1 MITQLVIG
9 IILAIVGIIALSLH
23 DKLISRVIGLICVVI
38 TTLIVSFTLHSDVPK
53 GYLKV
58 DSYTYITETNKQT
71 EYVTVN
77 VTESDKK
84 QFYTKD
90 DKLYLIERDVKFY
103 LIPFRK
109 PQMKEVQMDKEIY
122 NITYLYDIICE
133 QQ

>member
-9 IILAIVGIIALSLH
+9 IMLAIVGIIALSLH
-23 DKLISRVIGLICVVI
+23 DKLISRVIGLICVVA
-38 TTLIVSFTLHSDVPK
+38 TTFIVLFTLYSDIPE

-90 DKLYLIERDVKFY
+90 DKWYLVERDAKFY
-103 LIPFRK
+103 LIPFKK